1 MVSHGPFLIAYCPEN
16 ANCPES
22 VHALGKGWWSKS
34 GQVKENT
41 FPFQTGKKKPSLSK
55 QKRKHFH
62 FPNINV
68 TFITIMFAVLHDV
81 CVLPPLL
88 PQHNYRLHTAAGR
101 GNHR

>member
-1 MVSHGPFLIAYCPEN
+1 MVHYSQFLFDAQAFSTIDKIEKVLVQTCLKHLNYGVPWPIPDCLLPEN

-62 FPNINV
+62 FPN
-68 TFITIMFAVLHDV
+68 
-81 CVLPPLL
+81 
-88 PQHNYRLHTAAGR
+88 
-101 GNHR
+101 

>member
-41 FPFQTGKKKPSLSK
+41 FPFQTGKKKLP
-55 QKRKHFH
+55 
-62 FPNINV
+62 FPNRKEN
-68 TFITIMFAVLHDV
+68 TFTFQSEK
-81 CVLPPLL
+81 LL
-88 PQHNYRLHTAAGR
+88 FVKNA
-101 GNHR
+101 